1 MPQQSHSMLKSK
13 HLEHSSE
20 EEEIELFSY
29 IDLLNYMLKYKIPQ
43 IVTLTRF
50 FYSHNGFKKEKTLII
65 YLTISVF

>member
-20 EEEIELFSY
+20 EKEIELFSY

-50 FYSHNGFKKEKTLII
+50 QTEPEYRL
-65 YLTISVF
+65 

>member
-20 EEEIELFSY
+20 EKEIELFSY

-43 IVTLTRF
+43 IVTLTPEFNYFCPTFVRLF
-50 FYSHNGFKKEKTLII
+50 
-65 YLTISVF
+65 